1 MKEKILIFLG
11 GAVLGG
17 IIATKLRNSVLKIE
31 RIREDSNLLS
41 RFMALEKKLD
51 KDEEN
56 LILKEGLKEGSEEH
70 LKRSIELK
78 ENFILEGEK
87 IAKCI
92 NGKESYAYCYSMLN
106 LRRFKLKELKE
117 ELS

>member
-11 GAVLGG
+11 GVVLG
-17 IIATKLRNSVLKIE
+17 ITATKLRNSVLKTE

-56 LILKEGLKEGSEEH
+56 LILKEGLKKGSEEH

-78 ENFILEGEK
+78 ENFIFEGEK
-87 IAKCI
+87 IAKRI
-92 NGKESYAYCYSMLN
+92 NGKESYAYCHSMLN